1 MLASLIRKVTGVV
14 YRCSPDVDWAMEF
27 ISDGIAELSGYPAS
41 DFIGSAVRTYA
52 SVIHPDDRAA
62 VEQTSRR
69 RWAAVSRSPSSIGC
83 FGRTARSDG
92 SASAARA
99 RSPTTAR

>member
-1 MLASLIRKVTGVV
+1 VAPRTHEHEMLASLIRKVTGVV

-41 DFIGSAVRTYA
+41 DFISSAVRTYA

-62 VEQTSRR
+62 VEQDVEEAMGRGQ
-69 RWAAVSRSPSSIGC
+69 PFSIEY
-83 FGRTARSDG
+83 RLLRSDG
-92 SASAARA
+92 SI
-99 RSPTTAR
+99 